1 MAEEIEVV
9 WEPCLGGY
17 LAYVGTLKIA
27 VLGTNQDQGLV
38 RNGAT
43 IYEAMAA
50 EHWGLHFTAP
60 SLSVAL
66 LRALLDSLPTEPCP
80 LSVPKA
86 EAAPVPKAAR
96 KTTAE
101 KWDV

>member
-1 MAEEIEVV
+1 MPEEINVT

-43 IYEAMAA
+43 IYEAMDPA
-50 EHWGLHFTAP
+50 HWGLHFTAP

-66 LRALLDSLPTEPCP
+66 LRALLDSMPTEPCP
-80 LSVPKA
+80 LSAQKAEPKA
-86 EAAPVPKAAR
+86 EPEPKPKAR
-96 KTTAE
+96 
-101 KWDV
+101 DR